1 MVGPELTVG
10 GWFATSVIS
19 NFVAKVRSI
28 LEDNHTLHA
37 ESMEMLY
44 RVKEALPQ
52 IQILVEVTERRAI
65 SNSSYAT
72 WLQQFKDVVSEAE
85 DLLDDFE
92 TKRIREVLKK
102 KKVSS
107 VVYFPLRFVTKY
119 LSDTDLLRLKD
130 VLMKLNKIISH
141 IGGPDFHGMMALAD
155 KEGVTIRTPLPLLP
169 TQPVVIGRDKEKRQL
184 QKMIFP
190 TVQQPQDCVQSS
202 KQFSVI
208 AVIGPAGV
216 GKTTLAQVI
225 YNNPNAKEDFALRG
239 WVMASHRNRNKQD
252 IAEDIVDSFGM
263 EQQDSLQTGPS
274 ESALSSAIE
283 NKRFFLVLDDVQD
296 NLRELWGSLSSTLKR
311 AANGSVVL
319 LTTRSKEDANI
330 FRTTAQ
336 VSLDHLPFQIMCRVF
351 EHHAFGK
358 QKKASLESI
367 GKKIVQNLHG
377 LPLLAEAIGRLLR
390 QKLDEGHWQKISENP
405 WWLFSEDDDSE
416 NVALPS
422 VAIMCEYLTDHLRK
436 CLGYC
441 SIFPSGYLF
450 EKNMLVHM
458 WIASF
463 MQQHDGI
470 CVEDM
475 EKEWFDKLLN
485 HSFFQPTIWKNKYI
499 IPGMIKEPLQVI
511 AGKECHVATDSG
523 EPKRRLQL
531 HRHLAIDISDFHE
544 HLDLGEAN
552 KVRTVLFFNG
562 RRTIRSDEAFANILA
577 HPGSLRVLDFSYSEA
592 KLRKFPDF
600 LSKFP
605 HLRFLDLS
613 FNGITVIPDSL
624 CKLHL
629 LQVLGLRGCHFKE
642 LPRDMN
648 KLSNLRF
655 LYAEAQT
662 VSLVYKIGKL
672 TNLQGLEE
680 FPVGKTEGHKITELK
695 NLNEI
700 SRKLCISN
708 LEEVTHIDKRD
719 AVLSKKVYLKKLV
732 LKWGLATGTSTI
744 ASYGCMETLN
754 SLEPNAN
761 LEELKIQC
769 YMGVGLP
776 AWMADK
782 ERFTKLKHIHLVECK
797 QLRTLPPLGQ
807 LPSLLILVLQGLS
820 VVEKIGS
827 EFYGKTYRV
836 FPSLEELKFLDMP
849 NWREWSDIEEMQD
862 SWNLQFPRLRKVQIR
877 NCKVLS
883 GMPLCC
889 LQASLEELDISGC
902 DEMLACRPSCS
913 EELKCF
919 LCLKVHHCLGRI
931 YLPCDCLGSLEVLNL
946 QSCKV
951 YFQGGRGQIIKLRR
965 ILTSDCTELTAE
977 GKEQLVLEVSISKGI
992 S

>member
-10 GWFATSVIS
+10 GWFATTVIS

-37 ESMEMLY
+37 ESIEMLY

-155 KEGVTIRTPLPLLP
+155 KEGVTIRTTLPLPP

-184 QKMIFP
+184 QNMIFP

-225 YNNPNAKEDFALRG
+225 YSNPNAKEDFALRG
-239 WVMASHRNRNKQD
+239 WVMASRRNHNKQD
-252 IAEDIVDSFGM
+252 IAKDIVDSFGM

-274 ESALSSAIE
+274 ESALSSTIE

-296 NLRELWGSLSSTLKR
+296 NLRELWGSLSSTLKG

-475 EKEWFDKLLN
+475 EKEWFDKLFN
-485 HSFFQPTIWKNKYI
+485 HSFFQSTIWKNKYT

-511 AGKECHVATDSG
+511 AGKECHAATDSG

-531 HRHLAIDISDFHE
+531 HRHLVIDISDFHE

-562 RRTIRSDEAFANILA
+562 RRTIRSHEAFANILA

-600 LSKFP
+600 LK
-605 HLRFLDLS
+605 
-613 FNGITVIPDSL
+613 
-624 CKLHL
+624 
-629 LQVLGLRGCHFKE
+629 
-642 LPRDMN
+642 
-648 KLSNLRF
+648 
-655 LYAEAQT
+655 AQT

-761 LEELKIQC
+761 LEELEIQC

-776 AWMADK
+776 AWMADR

-827 EFYGKTYRV
+827 EFYGKSYRV

-862 SWNLQFPRLRKVQIR
+862 SWNLQFPHLRKVQIR

-965 ILTSDCTELTAE
+965 ILTSDCTELKAE